1 MARSHWFLPSAGRLH
16 SDSFWPSTGGGDNDQ
31 DDDGHGTGSE
41 VEGGG
46 PEARTSVPELEPDD
60 SENDDMVDLDDEEE
74 TTVRKTP
81 MKRPA
86 ASAISKASATP
97 TTTAVGDDKPDVPD
111 RPPTPKA
118 KKANTAVKK
127 PAAKS
132 SGPGC
137 SDLP

>member
-1 MARSHWFLPSAGRLH
+1 MTRMMMGMALALRWR
-16 SDSFWPSTGGGDNDQ
+16 
-31 DDDGHGTGSE
+31 
-41 VEGGG
+41 GGG

-60 SENDDMVDLDDEEE
+60 SENDDVDLDDEEE

-81 MKRPA
+81 MKHPA

>member
-1 MARSHWFLPSAGRLH
+1 MARSHSFLPSAGRLH

-46 PEARTSVPELEPDD
+46 PEARTSVPE
-60 SENDDMVDLDDEEE
+60 LDDEEE